1 MMSRGRHILLAALLG
16 GLLAPCALLAQATDP
31 AAPAVPRQFPFVTV
45 DQSRL
50 YAESAFGKVLFAEFE
65 AARTALATENREIE
79 AELEKRERELTEQ
92 RATLPQAEFRA
103 LADAFNVEVEEHRL
117 AQTNKERAI
126 YQDHEASQAR
136 FRQVSSQV
144 LAQVL
149 EERGAYAIIAEE
161 AIILGFTDI
170 DITEVSIKRL
180 DELVGDGSLLE
191 TITPENAPDGPVTA
205 PQGGAP
211 NGPDALP
218 QVAPQSPAT
227 PNQAPV
233 VTP

>member
-1 MMSRGRHILLAALLG
+1 MSRGRHILLAATLG
-16 GLLAPCALLAQATDP
+16 GLLAPCTLLAQT
-31 AAPAVPRQFPFVTV
+31 AAPATPLYPAATEVPRQFPFVTV

-50 YAESAFGKVLFAEFE
+50 YAESQFGKVLFAEFE
-65 AARTALATENREIE
+65 KARSALAVENREIE
-79 AELEKRERELTEQ
+79 AELERRERDLTTR
-92 RATLPQAEFRA
+92 RATLPQSEFRA

-117 AQTNKERAI
+117 EQTNKERAI

-149 EERGAYAIIAEE
+149 AERGAYAIIAEE
-161 AIILGFTDI
+161 AIVLGFTDI

-191 TITPENAPDGPVTA
+191 TVPPEGDAANPTPEPAGPQA
-205 PQGGAP
+205 
-211 NGPDALP
+211 D
-218 QVAPQSPAT
+218 PQSPAT
-227 PNQAPV
+227 QGTAPV